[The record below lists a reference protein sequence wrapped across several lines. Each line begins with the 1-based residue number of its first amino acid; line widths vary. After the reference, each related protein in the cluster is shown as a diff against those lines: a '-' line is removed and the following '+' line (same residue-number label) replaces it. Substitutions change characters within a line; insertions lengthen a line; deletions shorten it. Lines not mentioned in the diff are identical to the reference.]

1 MSYSIMYKIHF
12 RVALRPVIGKSPI
25 TEVTN
30 FQLMQTQS
38 NTKLQY
44 KLLAQIL
51 SRYFVFYDIAT
62 KHKRYFKA
70 ITLTLALAFIQ
81 IPNPTLIPT
90 LCLTQ
95 ADENQILFLLASH
108 LTEAAFFPITPQG
121 SVFTL
126 RDVGWFGISEQ
137 KYVYFHLCPGRI
149 LRTC

>member
-1 MSYSIMYKIHF
+1 MSYSIVYNIHF
-12 RVALRPVIGKSPI
+12 RVALRPVFGKSPI
-25 TEVTN
+25 TKFEVTN

-62 KHKRYFKA
+62 KQKRYFKA

-81 IPNPTLIPT
+81 TPNPTLIPT

-95 ADENQILFLLASH
+95 ADENEILFLLASH
-108 LTEAAFFPITPQG
+108 LTEAAFFP
-121 SVFTL
+121 
-126 RDVGWFGISEQ
+126 
-137 KYVYFHLCPGRI
+137 
-149 LRTC
+149 